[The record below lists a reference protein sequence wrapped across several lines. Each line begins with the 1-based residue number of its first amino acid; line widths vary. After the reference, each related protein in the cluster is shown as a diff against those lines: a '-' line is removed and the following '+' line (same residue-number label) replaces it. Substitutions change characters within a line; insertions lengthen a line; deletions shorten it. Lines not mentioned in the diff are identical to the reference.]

1 MKLLKWILLSLLVLI
16 LSVLALVKLS
26 LGGGSLYPD
35 ISTAPAI
42 SDERV
47 TTPIA
52 LPFPSG
58 MVASSPDGRI
68 FYTYHSLHQPERFSD
83 ATVFEWVNGEGVP
96 FPSVDVQAELVGSMG
111 ITIDHQN
118 RFWIVIPAPSGN
130 RLLAFDM
137 ESREKLVDHKFA
149 EGINFAQDMRV
160 SSDGNTVYLADTG
173 LLTVTPAQLIVF
185 DVPSLTSRRVLID
198 HPSTRPQDWVIRKT
212 DGSGYRVLG
221 GLITVKIGVD
231 GIALSDDDQWI
242 YYGAI
247 SHDSA
252 YRVPTSALLDSALSV
267 EELSATI
274 ERVGQK
280 PMSDGIELLPD
291 NTLILTDIEN
301 GGIASLSPD
310 GQLTTLVK
318 RLPEIDW
325 ADSVT
330 VQPDG
335 TIWFT
340 DSRLAD
346 LADPLGGPADA
357 ATLAAGAP
365 YFIYRVEAASP

>member
-1 MKLLKWILLSLLVLI
+1 MKLLKWLLLLLFALI
-16 LSVLALVKLS
+16 LFGLAGIKLT
-26 LGGGSLYPD
+26 LGGGSAYPD
-35 ISTAPAI
+35 VS
-42 SDERV
+42 
-47 TTPIA
+47 TTPTVPAARVSTPIE
-52 LPFPSG
+52 LPYPSG

-83 ATVFEWVNGEGVP
+83 ATVFEWIDGQGVP
-96 FPSVDVQAELVGSMG
+96 FPSADVQPELIGSMG

-118 RFWIVIPAPSGN
+118 RFWIVIPAASGN

-137 ESREKLVDHKFA
+137 DSREMLIEHTFA

-160 SSDGNTVYLADTG
+160 SRDGNTVYLADTG

-185 DVPSLTSRRVLID
+185 DVPTLTARRVLID
-198 HPSTRPQDWVIRKT
+198 HPSTRPQDWVIRNT
-212 DGSGYRVLG
+212 DGSDYRVLG

-252 YRVPTSALLDSALSV
+252 YRIPTSALLDAALSP
-267 EELSATI
+267 EDLSASI
-274 ERVGQK
+274 ELLGKK
-280 PMSDGIELLPD
+280 PLSDGIELLPD

-310 GQLTTLVK
+310 GQLTTLVR

-346 LADPLGGPADA
+346 LANPLGDPADKE
-357 ATLAAGAP
+357 TLASGAP
-365 YFIYRVEAASP
+365 YYIYRVEAL